1 MTGMTIG
8 EVARKSGFRSSTI
21 RYYEKI
27 GLLPKATR
35 ASGQR
40 RYDDQVLQHL
50 AIVRFAKYVG
60 FSVAEIKQLLEGG
73 RRRPPSDRWQKM
85 AMLKITQMD
94 EIIDQANTVRK
105 MLQETLDHK
114 CPKLIERGC
123 DLKSR

>member
-27 GLLPKATR
+27 GLLPKAAR

-40 RYDDQVLQHL
+40 RYDDQVLQRL
-50 AIVRFAKYVG
+50 AIVRFARHVG

-73 RRRPPSDRWQKM
+73 QRRPPSERWRKM
-85 AMLKITQMD
+85 AMRKITQVD
-94 EIIDQANTVRK
+94 EIIAQANAVRK

-114 CPKLIERGC
+114 CPKLVERGC
-123 DLKSR
+123 DLAPR

>member
-27 GLLPKATR
+27 GLLPKAAR

-40 RYDDQVLQHL
+40 RYDDQVLQRL
-50 AIVRFAKYVG
+50 AIVRFAKHVG

-73 RRRPPSDRWQKM
+73 QRRPPSERWRKM
-85 AMLKITQMD
+85 AMRKITQVD
-94 EIIDQANTVRK
+94 EIIAQANTVRK
-105 MLQETLDHK
+105 MLRETLDHK
-114 CPKLIERGC
+114 CPKLVERGC
-123 DLKSR
+123 DLTPR

>member
-27 GLLPKATR
+27 GLLPKAAR

-40 RYDDQVLQHL
+40 RYDDQVLQRL
-50 AIVRFAKYVG
+50 AIVRFAKHVG

-73 RRRPPSDRWQKM
+73 QRRPPSERWRKM
-85 AMLKITQMD
+85 AMRKITQVD
-94 EIIDQANTVRK
+94 EIIAQANAVRK

-114 CPKLIERGC
+114 CPKLVERGC
-123 DLKSR
+123 DLAPR

>member
-8 EVARKSGFRSSTI
+8 EIAHKSGFRSSAI

-35 ASGQR
+35 VSGQR
-40 RYDDQVLQHL
+40 RYDDQVLQRL
-50 AIVRFAKYVG
+50 AIVRFAKHVG

-73 RRRPPSDRWQKM
+73 QRRPPSERWRKM
-85 AMLKITQMD
+85 AARKITQVD
-94 EIIDQANTVRK
+94 EIIAQAKAVRK

-114 CPKLIERGC
+114 CPKLVERGC
-123 DLKSR
+123 DLAPR